1 MGSGAMWIFGGAAS
15 EITWAVGN
23 VFRWSKPIEIY
34 MGGGAM
40 WWVKPIEIT
49 WAVEQCG
56 FWWSIA
62 H

>member
-1 MGSGAMWIFGGAAS
+1 VDFWWSKAI
-15 EITWAVGN
+15 EITWAVEQCDFGGA
-23 VFRWSKPIEIY
+23 KPIEIY

-49 WAVEQCG
+49 WSGGAMWILVEHK
-56 FWWSIA
+56 A